1 MAVQSIDISELLKE
15 ADSVRVFLSNR
26 LDEQKNWKK
35 SEILLERVY
44 AAFTQQVEFLKSVNK
59 RVSDGEAAIAAIEAN
74 RQQLSAELKPLKARV
89 DSEREQL
96 RLARDERTRQTA
108 ELDGQILA
116 QQQKLAALNAA
127 VSEKAGQLG
136 AAIAREL
143 V

>member
-44 AAFTQQVEFLKSVNK
+44 ATFTQQVEFLKSVQSQ
-59 RVSDGEAAIAAIEAN
+59 VSAGEAAIAALETS
-74 RQQLSAELKPLKARV
+74 RKQLAAEIGPLKVKVEA
-89 DSEREQL
+89 EREQL
-96 RLARDERTRQTA
+96 RKARAEFEQAKAEQDSELKARQ
-108 ELDGQILA
+108 E
-116 QQQKLAALNAA
+116 KLAALNAA